1 MGSILRSRRSPG
13 GGNGKALQYSCLEN
27 PMDRGAWWAT
37 VHGVLRVGYNWATEC
52 THNLP
57 VLTGKGV
64 VYVWET
70 LMLRKLG
77 FDFLWSFSAVP
88 LGLANSPGWELWE
101 EGHWGELQ
109 TPPGWLMIGDWH
121 SGSSKDSR
129 KEGDK
134 SLPAILRTPRATTMP
149 HAVQGCTG
157 WGIQQRRYL

>member
-1 MGSILRSRRSPG
+1 MHVGTHNLSIPSGTVVKNPPANAGDSRDMGSILRSRRSPG

-70 LMLRKLG
+70 LMLRKTEG
-77 FDFLWSFSAVP
+77 KRKRVDNRERDGWMASPTQWTWVW
-88 LGLANSPGWELWE
+88 ANSGRWWRTGKPGV
-101 EGHWGELQ
+101 LQ
-109 TPPGWLMIGDWH
+109 SMGLQ
-121 SGSSKDSR
+121 R
-129 KEGDK
+129 VY
-134 SLPAILRTPRATTMP
+134 TT
-149 HAVQGCTG
+149 
-157 WGIQQRRYL
+157 